1 MWHAGPA
8 GREKSK
14 LRCIML
20 ALVKKPRIEI
30 SLQGEDVEQ
39 LIEWIS
45 RKFEVSILTSDD
57 GERIAVEETDFWKE
71 MQSNRIGNLLSGAR
85 LKANQSQ
92 AQLALKLGIR
102 QNMISD
108 YERGKRRLSPSM
120 AKRMAEVLGIKV
132 ERLT

>member
-1 MWHAGPA
+1 
-8 GREKSK
+8 
-14 LRCIML
+14 ML

-30 SLQGEDVEQ
+30 SLQGEHVDE

-45 RKFEVSILTSDD
+45 KKFEVSILTSENADSID
-57 GERIAVEETDFWKE
+57 IEETDFWKE

-85 LKANQSQ
+85 LKAKLSQ
-92 AQLALKLGIR
+92 AQLAGKLGIR

-120 AKRMAEVLGIKV
+120 AKRIAKILHIKV
-132 ERLT
+132 DRIS

>member
-1 MWHAGPA
+1 
-8 GREKSK
+8 
-14 LRCIML
+14 ML

-30 SLQGEDVEQ
+30 SLQGEQIDE

-45 RKFEVSILTSDD
+45 KKFEVSILTSDIS
-57 GERIAVEETDFWKE
+57 ESIAVEETDFWKE

-85 LKANQSQ
+85 LKANLSQ
-92 AQLALKLGIR
+92 AQLAGKLGIR

-120 AKRMAEVLGIKV
+120 AKRIAKILRIKMD
-132 ERLT
+132 RIS